1 VSGTSRVPA
10 TSRSEIS
17 GWRNRLCVA
26 LDYVDADECAAMA
39 LRLGPVA
46 GALKVGLQSFATG
59 GPDLVRKVRKQ
70 APVFLDLKLHDIP
83 AQVGHA
89 IDSIKGLGVAMTT
102 VHASG
107 GRSMLRA
114 AVERAKDDVMVL
126 AVTVLT
132 SLDDRDLRD
141 AGVADSSTDQV
152 LRLAGTALAAGVRGL
167 VCSPLEVTALR
178 RRFGS
183 RAEGGPLLVVPGIRP
198 EGHAPD
204 DQRRTLTPEQAIAAG
219 ADVIVVGRPITQA
232 RDPVSSA
239 WAIAAQAR

>member
-1 VSGTSRVPA
+1 VSSTSQVPA
-10 TSRSEIS
+10 TARREVSD
-17 GWRNRLCVA
+17 WRNRLCIA
-26 LDYVDADECAAMA
+26 LDYVDAGECAAMA

-46 GALKVGLQSFATG
+46 GALKVGLQSFASG
-59 GPDLVRKVRKQ
+59 GPDLVRTVRKQ

-89 IDSIKGLGVAMTT
+89 IDSIKKLGVAMTT

-107 GRSMLRA
+107 GRAMLRA
-114 AVERAKDDVMVL
+114 AAERAEDEVMVL

-141 AGVADSSTDQV
+141 AGVASPTTDQV

-167 VCSPLEVTALR
+167 VCSPLEVGALR
-178 RRFGS
+178 RRFGP
-183 RAEGGPLLVVPGIRP
+183 RTEGGPLLVVPGIRP
-198 EGHAPD
+198 AGSERG
-204 DQRRTLTPEQAIAAG
+204 DQRRTLDPEQAMAAG

-232 RDPVSSA
+232 RDPVSTA
-239 WAIAAQAR
+239 WAIASQAR